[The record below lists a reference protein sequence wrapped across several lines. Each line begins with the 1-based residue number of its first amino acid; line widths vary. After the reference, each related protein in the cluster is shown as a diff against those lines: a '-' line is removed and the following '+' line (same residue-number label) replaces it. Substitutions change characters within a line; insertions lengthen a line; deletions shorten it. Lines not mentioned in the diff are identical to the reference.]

1 MGEQYRSAIFYTT
14 EAQRE
19 EAEAFIDDL
28 KKEGV
33 PVVTELLPLEKF
45 YPAEEYHQNYYQNN
59 KRAGYCQLV
68 IEPKLQKVQKD
79 FQELLRT
86 QAQS

>member
-1 MGEQYRSAIFYTT
+1 M
-14 EAQRE
+14 
-19 EAEAFIDDL
+19 
-28 KKEGV
+28 
-33 PVVTELLPLEKF
+33 VTELLPLEKF